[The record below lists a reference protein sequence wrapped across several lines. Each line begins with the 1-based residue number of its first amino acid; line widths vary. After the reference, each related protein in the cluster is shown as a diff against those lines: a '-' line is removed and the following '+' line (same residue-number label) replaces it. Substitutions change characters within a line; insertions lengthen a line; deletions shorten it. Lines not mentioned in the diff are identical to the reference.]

1 MTTKRELEKIAL
13 ELLLR
18 EDEVSDEINY
28 GDVERD
34 RVQNEIAT
42 VVKEYK
48 ELKDR
53 QEKIDFV
60 LLCVNECNHDI
71 DSFYVNFMNLIDEMA
86 KEIGYDIHSK
96 TYGEVQYEEET

>member
-34 RVQNEIAT
+34 RVQDEIAT

-48 ELKDR
+48 ALKDR

-71 DSFYVNFMNLIDEMA
+71 DNFYVNFMNLIDEMA

-96 TYGEVQYEEET
+96 TYGEVEYEEET

>member
-1 MTTKRELEKIAL
+1 MTKRELEQRAL

-18 EDEVSDEINY
+18 EDEVSDEVRY

-34 RVQNEIAT
+34 LVQNEIAT

-48 ELKDR
+48 AIKDR

-60 LLCVNECNHDI
+60 LLCVNECNHDT
-71 DSFYVNFMNLIDEMA
+71 DNFYVNLMNLIDEMA
-86 KEIGYDIHSK
+86 KEIGYDIRSK
-96 TYGEVQYEEET
+96 TYGEVKHEEET

>member
-1 MTTKRELEKIAL
+1 MTKRELEKIAL

-28 GDVERD
+28 GDAERD

-48 ELKDR
+48 AIKDR

-60 LLCVNECNHDI
+60 LLCVNECNHDA
-71 DSFYVNFMNLIDEMA
+71 DNFYDNFMNLIDEMA

-96 TYGEVQYEEET
+96 TYVEVEHEEET